1 MEFDLQT
8 LFPVQRNLDEK
19 INKEKG
25 LEGKDNL
32 AWKILALQV
41 ETGECA
47 NEWRGFKKW
56 SEDQKPRYEKVN
68 VCPKCRGNR
77 RPFGIPEETGID
89 CEKCDGSGLQVTFPL
104 KEEYVD
110 GLPFVLSIGLELGYD
125 NDKSQWAYKDITQN
139 SSIESQFIWIYL
151 KAGSLLINRTLPH
164 YAMLVSNYIGLGKM
178 LNFTWEEIVEA
189 YHDKNKINHQ
199 RQANGY

>member
-19 INKEKG
+19 INKEHG

-32 AWKILALQV
+32 SWKILALQV

-47 NEWRGFKKW
+47 NEWRVFKKW
-56 SEDQKPRYEKVN
+56 SKNQQPRYEKVE
-68 VCPKCRGNR
+68 VCRGCLGNG
-77 RPFGIPEETGID
+77 RPYGIPEETGID
-89 CEKCDGSGLQVTFPL
+89 CEKCDGSGLKVSFPL

-110 GLPFVLSIGLELGYD
+110 GLHFVLSIGIEIGF
-125 NDKSQWAYKDITQN
+125 DKKLWAFKDVTECQ
-139 SSIESQFIWIYL
+139 SIENQFIWISI
-151 KAGSLLINRTLPH
+151 KAGALLINRTIND
-164 YAMLVSNYIGLGKM
+164 YAKLVSTYLGLGQM
-178 LNFTWEEIVEA
+178 LGFEWEEVVEA
-189 YHDKNKINHQ
+189 YMDKNKVNHE